1 MNPALS
7 EMKQMEFE
15 QILKRLDWLDEEHRK
30 NKVELDNL
38 FEKLADTQGELK
50 VANKKIKEL
59 KTELSQYS
67 NVLTR
72 IDQFNNSLTQQRVDI
87 IKYVDDMDN
96 KDIHKL
102 PEAEKRFQIQ
112 IDNLNKSILELRKLK
127 EPIAEI
133 KRELKNNSAEE
144 VRHNDQI
151 AGLEPRFQE
160 IVKTVEE
167 IKLALKATEGPR
179 RQDSKR
185 LTELQGA
192 VNAARKRMDEV
203 REKNDLFPDSI
214 RRIETRLNEILIS
227 EAERRQS
234 QTGFME
240 TQARLQIDRD
250 RALKEVEEYLGTI
263 RTQAG
268 TMDRQLQEWDT
279 VQRAAKRAQ
288 ETYDEIVQKFE
299 RRINEITEM
308 QRLAEDRFRQEW
320 VTFKADDQKR
330 WTSYTLSQ
338 DEIHK
343 DTRSSS
349 RKLEER
355 LTMLEDMV
363 QTQQDVLQQ
372 TKDANEQLFQGML
385 SQIHELLSAYERIMS
400 TK

>member
-1 MNPALS
+1 M
-7 EMKQMEFE
+7 EQMEFE
-15 QILKRLDWLDEEHRK
+15 QIIKRLDWLDEEHRK
-30 NKVELDNL
+30 DKVKLDTL
-38 FEKLADTQGELK
+38 YEKLVDTQGELK
-50 VANKKIKEL
+50 IANKKIKEL
-59 KTELSQYS
+59 NGELLQYS

-72 IDQFNNSLTQQRVDI
+72 IDQFNNALSQQRVEI

-96 KDIHKL
+96 KDVDKL

-112 IDNLNKSILELRKLK
+112 MENLNKSILEMRKYK
-127 EPIAEI
+127 ESIAEI
-133 KRELKNNSAEE
+133 KRELKNSAAEE
-144 VRHNDQI
+144 ERHNSQI
-151 AGLEPRFQE
+151 SSWEPRFQE
-160 IVKTVEE
+160 IVKIVEE
-167 IKLALKATEGPR
+167 VKLSQKATDGPR
-179 RQDSKR
+179 RQESKR
-185 LTELQGA
+185 LAELQGA

-214 RRIETRLNEILIS
+214 RRIETRLNEILAS

-234 QTGFME
+234 QNGFME

-250 RALKEVEEYLGTI
+250 RALKEMEEFLSTI
-263 RTQAG
+263 RAQTG
-268 TMDRQLQEWDT
+268 TMDRQLQEWDGI
-279 VQRAAKRAQ
+279 QRAAKRVQ
-288 ETYDEIVQKFE
+288 ETYEEIVHKFE

-343 DTRSSS
+343 DARSNSE
-349 RKLEER
+349 RMDER
-355 LTMLEDMV
+355 LSMLEDLV
-363 QTQQDVLQQ
+363 QAQQDVLQQ

-385 SQIHELLSAYERIMS
+385 AQIHELLSAYERIMS